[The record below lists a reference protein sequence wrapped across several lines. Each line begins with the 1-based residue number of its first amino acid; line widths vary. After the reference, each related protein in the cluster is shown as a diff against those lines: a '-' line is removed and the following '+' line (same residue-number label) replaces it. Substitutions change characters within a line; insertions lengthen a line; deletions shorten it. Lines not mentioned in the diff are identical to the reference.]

1 MSIHEISGSDHNN
14 LKKIGDSQT
23 LKKNEGVK
31 GKSVTSKEDSRLKK
45 VDTVEISSDVKKLQ
59 KTLSNL
65 KSELKKVPD
74 TREEKVRDVK
84 ARIESGFY
92 DKEENITKVA
102 NSINEAGLRPLG
114 S

>member
-1 MSIHEISGSDHNN
+1 MRRSLFNFEGKEVLSRVSIHEISGSDHNN
-14 LKKIGDSQT
+14 LEKIRDSQT

-31 GKSVTSKEDSRLKK
+31 GKFVTSKEDSR
-45 VDTVEISSDVKKLQ
+45 
-59 KTLSNL
+59 
-65 KSELKKVPD
+65 LKKVPD

-92 DKEENITKVA
+92 DKKENITKVA